1 MIYICLLRG
10 VNVSGKNKVS
20 MSNLKTEL
28 ENNGYRNVCT
38 YLNSGNVIFESHVT
52 DNDKLCEDIKQII
65 FNKFQLNIPVFVLN
79 YSELTD
85 LLDNR
90 PNWLDLTD
98 KNIYNNIIF
107 LIRPTITKDVYDSLG
122 KPTDAIEKIMEYNNF
137 IYWSFDLKNYRKANW
152 WIKTASTNIKDKI
165 TIRTVNTISKLLE
178 LYKKIK

>member
-20 MSNLKTEL
+20 MSDLKTEL

-65 FNKFQLNIPVFVLN
+65 FNKFQLNIPVFILN
-79 YSELTD
+79 YLELTD
-85 LLDNR
+85 LLDNK

-122 KPTDAIEKIMEYNNF
+122 KPSDAIEKIMEYNNF

-152 WIKTASTNIKDKI
+152 WVKTASTSIKDKI
-165 TIRTVNTISKLLE
+165 TIKMVNTISKLLE
-178 LYKKIK
+178 LCKKIK